1 MANQK
6 ENTAQERV
14 HQEADLSKEVQVYLI
29 TISMFL
35 ESFKRGEISQKDMI
49 KIEEK
54 VVKKSGINPLSIYRI
69 NDLIVDPTRAN
80 IVVKEKEVISNEINK
95 VRKIAR
101 TNDS

>member
-6 ENTAQERV
+6 ENTAQEHV
-14 HQEADLSKEVQVYLI
+14 HQEAGLSKEVQVYLI

-54 VVKKSGINPLSIYRI
+54 VMKKSGINPLSIYRI